1 MYCIDWHDVTNA
13 AVDACA
19 PARKNPMLGLRRGQ
33 ETLMKRV
40 QWSVL
45 ITLIF
50 AVAANWTGSVAP
62 AFAQAKPDLV
72 VLIAIDQFSELL
84 FDQWRGRFK
93 SGLKRLSEEGIV
105 YSNAYQSHGLT
116 ETCVGH
122 STMLTGKHPRGTGI
136 VANEWFDTAIG
147 DRVYCV
153 EAPAFTVASNPKRH
167 VGPTN
172 LLATTLG
179 DWMKDREPNSRVVTV
194 SGKDRS
200 AITMAGHNGDGVF
213 WYEDSFGFTTYLSP
227 GEDASAKLAPLSGL
241 NSKIRAET
249 ASPPPWVYSEDAC
262 RTLEADYQ
270 FGGRTWHSKLPPENP
285 SGANVRPV
293 HLIDPYTMEASRIL
307 IEHYQLGRRGVPDLL
322 AVGLSA
328 TDFVG
333 HGYGTQGPEMCD
345 HLYRLDAQVGAFLAF
360 LDQLGPRVLVVL
372 TADHG
377 GSDFVERLAL
387 RGYANAKRIDS
398 KAFLGAV
405 NDQLKTKFS
414 LTADPLV
421 TPDFIQFYAVDAEKH
436 ELSEPLRT
444 NLIEAALAILR
455 GRDEVEDAFALNDLL
470 VHEVKHTAQSDYSLR
485 DRYALNVMD
494 HRSGDIIVAFKSGI
508 ATGPALPTG
517 FLMGHSGPYRHD
529 MAVPIVF
536 WWRGTM
542 GQTRVLPVDTTM
554 IAPTLANI
562 IQVQP
567 PADID
572 GICFDLG
579 FPGAQRCKR

>member
-1 MYCIDWHDVTNA
+1 
-13 AVDACA
+13 
-19 PARKNPMLGLRRGQ
+19 
-33 ETLMKRV
+33 MKHV

-45 ITLIF
+45 TTSIF
-50 AVAANWTGSVAP
+50 AAAANFAGSVEP

-72 VLIAIDQFSELL
+72 VVIAIDQFSELL

-122 STMLTGKHPRGTGI
+122 ATLLTGKHPRGTGI
-136 VANEWFDTAIG
+136 IANEWFDTDIG

-153 EAPAFTVASNPKRH
+153 EAPEFTVASNLKRH

-179 DWMKDREPNSRVVTV
+179 DWMKDNDPTSRVVTV

-200 AITMAGHNGDGVF
+200 AITMAGHNGNGVF
-213 WYEDSFGFTTYLSP
+213 WYEDNFGFTTYLAP
-227 GEDASAKLAPLSGL
+227 GEEASTKLAPLANL
-241 NSKIRAET
+241 NSRIKTET
-249 ASPPPWVYSEDAC
+249 TSPPPWTYSEESC
-262 RTLEADYQ
+262 RALEADYQ
-270 FGGRTWHSKLPPENP
+270 FGARTWHSKLPPENP

-293 HLIDPYTMEASRIL
+293 HLIDPYTMEAARL
-307 IEHYQLGRRGVPDLL
+307 LVDHFQLGRRGVTDLL

-345 HLYRLDAQVGAFLAF
+345 HLYRLDAQVGAFLEF

-387 RGYANAKRIDS
+387 RGFGNARRIDS

-405 NDQLKTKFS
+405 NDQLKTKF
-414 LTADPLV
+414 LLIADPLV
-421 TPDFIQFYAVDAEKH
+421 TPDFIQFYAVDGKKH
-436 ELSEPLRT
+436 ALGEPLRT

-455 GRDEVEDAFALNDLL
+455 GRDEVEEAFSLKDLL
-470 VHEVKHTAQSDYSLR
+470 MHEVRHTAQSDYSLR

-517 FLMGHSGPYRHD
+517 LLMGHSGPYHHD

-536 WWRGTM
+536 WWHGMR

-562 IQVQP
+562 VQVRP
-567 PADID
+567 PADVD
-572 GICFDLG
+572 GTCFDLG
-579 FPGAQRCKR
+579 FPGALKCER

>member
-1 MYCIDWHDVTNA
+1 
-13 AVDACA
+13 
-19 PARKNPMLGLRRGQ
+19 
-33 ETLMKRV
+33 MKRLRL
-40 QWSVL
+40 SVV
-45 ITLIF
+45 IASIF
-50 AVAANWTGSVAP
+50 AAAANCAVSIEP
-62 AFAQAKPDLV
+62 AHAQSKPDLV

-122 STMLTGKHPRGTGI
+122 STLLTGKHPRGTGI
-136 VANEWFDTAIG
+136 VANEWFDTTIG

-179 DWMKDREPNSRVVTV
+179 DWMKGHEPTSRVVTV

-200 AITMAGHNGDGVF
+200 AITMAGHSGNGVF
-213 WYEDSFGFTTYLSP
+213 WYEDNFGFTTYLAT
-227 GEDASAKLAPLSGL
+227 GEEAAPKLAPLANL
-241 NSKIRAET
+241 NSRIKVET
-249 ASPPPWVYSEDAC
+249 SSPPPWTYSEESC
-262 RTLEADYQ
+262 RALEADYQ
-270 FGGRTWHSKLPPENP
+270 FGARTWHSKLPPENP
-285 SGANVRPV
+285 SGAKVRPV
-293 HLIDPYTMEASRIL
+293 HLIDSYTMEAARTL
-307 IEHYQLGRRGVPDLL
+307 IDHFQLGRRGVTDLL

-345 HLYRLDAQVGAFLAF
+345 HLYRLDAQIGAFLSF
-360 LDQLGPRVLVVL
+360 LDQLGTQVLVVL

-387 RGYANAKRIDS
+387 RGYANARRIDS

-405 NDQLKTKFS
+405 NDQLKAKFS
-414 LTADPLV
+414 LKADPLV
-421 TPDFIQFYAVDAEKH
+421 TPDFIQFYAVDGDKH
-436 ELSEPLRT
+436 ALSEPLRT
-444 NLIEAALAILR
+444 NVIEGALAILR
-455 GRDEVEDAFALNDLL
+455 GRDEVEEAFSLRDLL
-470 VHEVKHTAQSDYSLR
+470 MHEVRHTAQSDYSLR

-517 FLMGHSGPYRHD
+517 VLMGHGGPYHHD

-536 WWRGTM
+536 WWRGVE

-554 IAPTLANI
+554 IAPTLANVV
-562 IQVQP
+562 QVQP
-567 PADID
+567 PANID
-572 GICFDLG
+572 GTCFDLG
-579 FPGAQRCKR
+579 FPGAVKCKR